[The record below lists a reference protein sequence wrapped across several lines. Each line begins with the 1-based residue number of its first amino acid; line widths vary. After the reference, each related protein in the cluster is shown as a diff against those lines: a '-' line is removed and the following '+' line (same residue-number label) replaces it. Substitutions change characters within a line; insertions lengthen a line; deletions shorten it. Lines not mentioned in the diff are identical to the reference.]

1 MSEHE
6 KRLRAVLQALMGVV
20 PKLGREAFDH
30 LEALLTEQRT
40 TGLDDAMGFFTKK
53 QKDLDQKR
61 VAAKSLSNSEIADL
75 KTEAGRA
82 GWAAQQLRM
91 EKGRR
96 KKGKEKAE

>member
-6 KRLRAVLQALMGVV
+6 KRLRM
-20 PKLGREAFDH
+20 H
-30 LEALLTEQRT
+30 LEGMRAHQPAAAFLALEMLDALLAERIA
-40 TGLDDAMGFFTKK
+40 GLDEAIEFFKEK
-53 QKDLDQKR
+53 QKNIDKR
-61 VAAKSLSNSEIADL
+61 RSVAKSLSNAEIADL

-96 KKGKEKAE
+96 KKGREKTG